1 VLTDGITIYYASDN
15 ENSMG
20 GYDIFVTRYNTG
32 TDTFLNPET
41 FAEQK
46 AGLGSEERSRGR
58 QPTERAI
65 RYNQEINLLYPCASE
80 IIHHRHYIPK

>member
-1 VLTDGITIYYASDN
+1 M
-15 ENSMG
+15 ENVG
-20 GYDIFVTRYNTG
+20 KTLLHRYFHTVKAHGRN
-32 TDTFLNPET
+32 LPLRNPET

>member
-1 VLTDGITIYYASDN
+1 MA
-15 ENSMG
+15 
-20 GYDIFVTRYNTG
+20 VTCHLR
-32 TDTFLNPET
+32 NPET

-58 QPTERAI
+58 QPIKRAI
-65 RYNQEINLLYPCASE
+65 RYNQEINLLYPCTNE

>member
-1 VLTDGITIYYASDN
+1 MA
-15 ENSMG
+15 
-20 GYDIFVTRYNTG
+20 VTCHLR
-32 TDTFLNPET
+32 NPET

-65 RYNQEINLLYPCASE
+65 RYNQEINLHPFFPISSKKCVILNFKRYE
-80 IIHHRHYIPK
+80 NELR

>member
-1 VLTDGITIYYASDN
+1 MA
-15 ENSMG
+15 
-20 GYDIFVTRYNTG
+20 VTCHLR
-32 TDTFLNPET
+32 NPET

-65 RYNQEINLLYPCASE
+65 RYNQEINGSPDKPGGLSIQLCKSE
-80 IIHHRHYIPK
+80 KKEFYIRYSS

>member
-1 VLTDGITIYYASDN
+1 MA
-15 ENSMG
+15 
-20 GYDIFVTRYNTG
+20 VTCHLR
-32 TDTFLNPET
+32 NPET

-80 IIHHRHYIPK
+80 IIHHRHYIPKKWYQYTDHIYHSVAQKDKR

>member
-1 VLTDGITIYYASDN
+1 MENVGKTLLHRYFPYSKGALTCHL
-15 ENSMG
+15 
-20 GYDIFVTRYNTG
+20 R
-32 TDTFLNPET
+32 NPET

>member
-1 VLTDGITIYYASDN
+1 MEMSGRHFFIV
-15 ENSMG
+15 
-20 GYDIFVTRYNTG
+20 IFHTVKAHGRN
-32 TDTFLNPET
+32 LPLRNPET